1 MAQAFEIAERY
12 RTPVI
17 VLTDGLM
24 GQAMEPVDGTFRHVP
39 RTEAD
44 WALTGAVKRAPRVI
58 KSVSLGPAGLEE
70 HNLHLQ
76 QKFAQIAA
84 NEVRWAGEDLEDAEY
99 LMVAYGTAAR
109 ICEDVL
115 LEARERGL
123 RVGLLR
129 PITLW
134 PFPDHELA
142 ALAARV
148 KGMLVVELSAG
159 QMLDDV
165 RLAVEGRC
173 PVEFHGRMGG
183 VLPGPHEILAVLE
196 GMADPSHDAFGP
208 DPASLVYAD
217 PVGRSGTDEEP
228 DPTSLVEVGAWW
240 VLTHGGSTR

>member
-1 MAQAFEIAERY
+1 
-12 RTPVI
+12 
-17 VLTDGLM
+17 M
-24 GQAMEPVDGTFRHVP
+24 GQAMEPVEDTFRHVP
-39 RTEAD
+39 REEVD
-44 WALTGAVKRAPRVI
+44 WALTGAQKRAPRVV
-58 KSVSLGPAGLEE
+58 KSVRLGPADLEE

-76 QKFAQIAA
+76 QKFAQMAA
-84 NEVRWAGEDLEDAEY
+84 NEVRWEGEDLEDAEY

-123 RVGLLR
+123 RVGLFR

-134 PFPDHELA
+134 PFPERELA
-142 ALAARV
+142 SLAERV
-148 KGMLVVELSAG
+148 RGMLVVELSAG

-165 RLAVEGRC
+165 RLSVEGRC

-183 VLPGPHEILAVLE
+183 VLPSPHEILAVLE
-196 GMADPSHDAFGP
+196 GMADPSQDAFGP

-217 PVGRSGTDEEP
+217 PSSRPAHDGEP
-228 DPTSLVEVGAWW
+228 DPTSLVESGAWW